1 MLHIFRR
8 PLIILGALVVIAVVA
23 LSAALLSTAY
33 FDQQYADA
41 HYGCRPGAPNHM
53 VTIQGNSVLPAH
65 TNAAKCDTMTIT
77 NLDDTRRLMAF
88 GHHDDHVPY
97 DGIKER
103 YLTKD
108 QSITVTLDQTGE
120 FLFHDHLHDE
130 VQGTFTVH

>member
-1 MLHIFRR
+1 MLRNSRKPF
-8 PLIILGALVVIAVVA
+8 IILSALVIVAAVA
-23 LSAALLSTAY
+23 LSATRLSAAY
-33 FDQQYADA
+33 FNSQYANA
-41 HYGCRPGAPNHM
+41 HFGCRPGTPSH
-53 VTIQGNSVLPAH
+53 VVSIQGDSVLPAH
-65 TNAAKCDTMTIT
+65 TAAAKCDTMTIT

-130 VQGTFTVH
+130 VQGTFTVQ